1 MKKIFIITSITLIST
16 ILNAQN
22 AGNENSK
29 YRFGLK
35 LTPSINWYVPEGK
48 IISSDGPIVRYGG
61 GLIIEYKLAKVASL
75 QTGIQI
81 DVDGGKIKYNNG
93 GPNNS
98 NSNTISYYYYGLDD
112 IIVKYN
118 AERSSPVSYTHY
130 QLNERA
136 YKVTYV
142 TIPLAIKM
150 KTKEIGAL
158 TYYGQI
164 GLNNSFRWKANAND
178 ELQVIDDV
186 TNELGTKDSKSKIN
200 ITQDISIYTAAL
212 NFGLGG
218 ELNFSGSTSFT
229 FGLSYNLGFTSVV
242 KNDSDYIGRRAN
254 NTDFNPSLNPTGYS
268 VSKMPQSIK
277 SNAILINLG
286 VLF

>member
-81 DVDGGKIKYNNG
+81 
-93 GPNNS
+93 
-98 NSNTISYYYYGLDD
+98 
-112 IIVKYN
+112 
-118 AERSSPVSYTHY
+118 
-130 QLNERA
+130 
-136 YKVTYV
+136 

-254 NTDFNPSLNPTGYS
+254 NTDFNPSTNPTGYS